1 MAIAVAPIAMPRLI
15 DSAVKP
21 APSIPVGKMMPTPG
35 SDGDGVGMAVAPSG
49 LAGSRAGVAAV
60 SAGGGW
66 AGAPRRGGRGRAGRG
81 GGGGGGAGAPP
92 GGQPPGGGRG
102 VSAP

>member
-1 MAIAVAPIAMPRLI
+1 MAIAVAPIAMPRLT

-49 LAGSRAGVAAV
+49 LGGLRAGVAAV
-60 SAGGGW
+60 PAG
-66 AGAPRRGGRGRAGRG
+66 PGRAHDGRTRHAEG
-81 GGGGGGAGAPP
+81 GIRTVTAGPAKFRASVTVRARPP
-92 GGQPPGGGRG
+92 MF
-102 VSAP
+102 SS